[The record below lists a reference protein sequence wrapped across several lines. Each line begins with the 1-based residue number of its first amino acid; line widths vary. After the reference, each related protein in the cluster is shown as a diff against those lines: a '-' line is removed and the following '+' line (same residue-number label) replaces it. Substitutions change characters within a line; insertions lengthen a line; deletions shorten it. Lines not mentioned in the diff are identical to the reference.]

1 METLADFLFE
11 KKEEIPDG
19 IYIELMNK
27 IMVERNKPSSDIRTY
42 NIQYTV
48 PTIFFDSG
56 VYNGKYVLHLKEET
70 KNIKI
75 EKSLYRLIKQALPYR
90 YFLNSNTVINGD
102 DFFTDLSNG
111 YIKENKKSKKLHN
124 ILPVRCILINNI
136 KKI

>member
-27 IMVERNKPSSDIRTY
+27 MMIERNKPRSDIRTY

-75 EKSLYRLIKQALPYR
+75 EKSLYRLIKQTLPYK
-90 YFLNSNTVINGD
+90 YWLNSDTVINGD
-102 DFFTDLSNG
+102 DFFTHLSNG

-124 ILPVRCILINNI
+124 ILPVRSILIHNI